1 MKIYTKTGDGGQTA
15 LFGGARIPKYH
26 PRIESYGTVDEL
38 NAFTGLLA
46 DSINDG
52 ELRAELRH
60 IQSTLFTLG
69 SHLAAEPGKKNLWV
83 PELHE
88 EEIGL
93 LEKRIDAWD
102 LELPPLKNFI
112 LPGGHTQVSHAH
124 VCRTVCRRAERLCI
138 ALQAEEGNVPEKVIP
153 YLNRLSDYFF
163 TLARKLAHDLGVEEI
178 AWQPRKKDE
187 KG

>member
-15 LFGGARIPKYH
+15 LFGGARIPKYQ

-38 NAFTGLLA
+38 NAFTGVLA
-46 DSINDG
+46 DQVADEALHND
-52 ELRAELRH
+52 LRH

-83 PELHE
+83 PELSDT
-88 EEIGL
+88 EIEM
-93 LEKRIDAWD
+93 LEQRIDAYD
-102 LELPPLKNFI
+102 LQLPPLKNFI
-112 LPGGHTQVSHAH
+112 LPGGHIQVSHAH

-138 ALQAEEGNVPEKVIP
+138 ALQAEEGNVPANVIP

-163 TLARKLAHDLGVEEI
+163 TVARKLALDLQVEEI

-187 KG
+187 NS